1 VCVEAF
7 VVVQPEE
14 RKGAKAMSIEAV
26 EQFRDALNPDE
37 AMQQELL
44 KALSVGPKAI
54 VELGRSRGFSFTP
67 QELTQVLLDAKG
79 LPLSDF
85 EQKFRDRMAHSDELS
100 DFELELVAGG
110 GDQPSDTIDVTGS
123 AKG

>member
-1 VCVEAF
+1 
-7 VVVQPEE
+7 
-14 RKGAKAMSIEAV
+14 MSVEAV

-54 VELGRSRGFSFTP
+54 VELGRSRGFSFTS

-79 LPLSDF
+79 HPLSEF
-85 EQKFRDRMAHSDELS
+85 EQKVRDRIAHSDELS